1 MTQTLTKEKI
11 NTSRIIEDYLSEKK
25 LVFYKRQ
32 EQNMD
37 IFLIPYRITNKKIV
51 VNINLYTFKDTDLCR
66 MNFKYK
72 LNTDDDFSKELLD
85 MNAKIVNGNLSVESN
100 SNFVTFNTDFVL
112 KKDSDINNLY
122 TNVLYKCFLTLF
134 ELKEK
139 NIIEIDTDE
148 E

>member
-112 KKDSDINNLY
+112 TKNSDINNLY

>member
-1 MTQTLTKEKI
+1 MIQTLTKEKI
-11 NTSRIIEDYLSEKK
+11 NTSLIIENYLTEKK

-32 EQNMD
+32 EQDMD

-72 LNTDDDFSKELLD
+72 LNTDNDFSKELLD

-100 SNFVTFNTDFVL
+100 SDFVTFSTDFVL
-112 KKDSDINNLY
+112 TENSDIANLY
-122 TNVLYKCFLTLF
+122 TKVLYKCFRILL
-134 ELKEK
+134 ELKDK
-139 NIIEIDTDE
+139 NIIEIDTNGE
-148 E
+148 